1 MLYSRKIRIR
11 LGHKR
16 INGYITDYL
25 GKKTDEELK
34 KITDDVVLQ
43 ILKKEHLKMN
53 KIILYGP
60 YVRGNADGESD
71 IDIMVLCDNDQE
83 KANEYSMEIFR
94 QADKVAFEND
104 DVFYLKGR
112 VIK

>member
-1 MLYSRKIRIR
+1 M
-11 LGHKR
+11 
-16 INGYITDYL
+16 

-43 ILKKEHLKMN
+43 ILKNEHLKIN
-53 KIILYGP
+53 KIILYGS
-60 YVRGNADGESD
+60 YARGDADGESD
-71 IDIMVLCDNDQE
+71 IDIMVLCDNNQE
-83 KANEYSMEIFR
+83 EANEYSMEIFR